1 MTKAHHP
8 MLTEQQLGSWRDQ
21 GFVLVRGLL
30 EPAVIDQIL
39 KGVLAQLRKYVPDF
53 AGLDEARSWRSDAFH
68 ARLIRLRAESPK
80 SFGLLYDTM
89 QTSALVQSS
98 SLRPR
103 IVAVAAAMLDDAP
116 ENLSAT
122 GMMLRM
128 DAPNDRRNI
137 LNWHQE
143 RSYYGLNDEGA
154 NGVVAWLPLQ
164 DVDAEIGTISVCT
177 GSHREQFDGVV
188 SKGKIDG
195 HSSEQYALP
204 PGLLARYEPVS
215 VAAKAGDGVFFN
227 MNLFH
232 ASGLNSSARIRFTLG
247 ARFHRAAAADFHPG
261 RLEFHPTSQPIEF
274 RTETPSRRRAD

>member
-89 QTSALVQSS
+89 QTRALVQSS

-143 RSYYGLNDEGA
+143 RAYYGLNDEGA

-164 DVDAEIGTISVCT
+164 DVDAEIGTMSVCP
-177 GSHREQFDGVV
+177 GSHREQCAGVV

-195 HSSEQYALP
+195 HSSEQYPLP
-204 PGLLARYEPVS
+204 PGLLAQYEQVS
-215 VAAKAGDGVFFN
+215 VAAKEGDGVFFN

-261 RLEFHPTSQPIEF
+261 RLIFHPTSQPVP
-274 RTETPSRRRAD
+274 RSKAAS

>member
-1 MTKAHHP
+1 MTKAHRP
-8 MLTEQQLGSWRDQ
+8 MLTDEQLGSWRDQ
-21 GFVLVRGLL
+21 GFVRLTGLL

-143 RSYYGLNDEGA
+143 RAYYGLNDEGA

-164 DVDAEIGTISVCT
+164 DVDAEIGTMSVCP
-177 GSHREQFDGVV
+177 GSHREQCAGVV

-195 HSSEQYALP
+195 HSSEQYPLP
-204 PGLLARYEPVS
+204 PGLLAQYEQVS

-247 ARFHRAAAADFHPG
+247 ARFHRAAAADFQPG
-261 RLEFHPTSQPIEF
+261 RLIFHPTSQPVP
-274 RTETPSRRRAD
+274 RSKAAS